1 MLFST
6 TWLVGSRG
14 FSFSIMTWR
23 QHKVDS
29 DKLWTLPNR
38 TPLEINGSDTNIAQL
53 QMTVKKKQGTTRGN
67 ITPPYVAPGGNQ

>member
-14 FSFSIMTWR
+14 FSFSIMTRR
-23 QHKVDS
+23 QHKVDG

-38 TPLEINGSDTNIAQL
+38 IPLEISGSDSNIAQL
-53 QMTVKKKQGTTRGN
+53 QMTVKKTEGTTWGEMSHHH
-67 ITPPYVAPGGNQ
+67 T